1 MDDEVSEL
9 RLVVTTPD
17 YDTALAF
24 YRDTLGLREQAA
36 FSSPDGRVTILAA
49 GRATLELT
57 DPGNA
62 AFIDEVEVGRRVAG
76 PIRVA
81 FEVTDSVALTDRLA
95 RAGAHVVAPPT
106 RTPWATVNARLDA
119 PGDLHVTL
127 FSHPAGEPARRD
139 EQEIMVG
146 RVGAPDRVD
155 APVLL
160 VEPDPAWPTV
170 AAALVD
176 DVERV
181 LGDRVLLLEH
191 VGSTSVPGLAAKPVV
206 DLVLGVRDPSDEQS
220 YTGPLEALGF
230 QVTVREPDWHE
241 HRMLKLR
248 EPAVNL
254 HVFGLGSA
262 EIDRMLVFRDHLRA
276 DPDDLAFYERTK
288 RGLARQTWEFVQQ
301 YADAKSA
308 VVEQII
314 ARASQRGHLP
324 LTGTYVLGPEDS
336 PAAGAELAARL
347 GVPCLA
353 VADVAVAAA
362 AAGCPLTPGA
372 AAAVTL
378 AVAAAGPAAVL
389 VGGWERT
396 SLAAAL
402 PGRLIDVPD
411 LPGAPDPE
419 RMSRAVRQLAR
430 WEPGAGGTSLGVVGA
445 RD

>member
-1 MDDEVSEL
+1 VDDEVSEL

-24 YRDTLGLREQAA
+24 YRDSLGLREQAA

-62 AFIDEVEVGRRVAG
+62 AFIDDVEVGRRVAG

-81 FEVTDSVALTDRLA
+81 FEVTDSVAVTDRLA
-95 RAGAHVVAPPT
+95 RAGAQVVAPPT

-160 VEPDPAWPTV
+160 VDPDPAWPDL
-170 AAALVD
+170 AAALVE
-176 DVERV
+176 DVQRA

-191 VGSTSVPGLAAKPVV
+191 AGSTSVPGLAAKPVI
-206 DLVLGVRDPSDEQS
+206 DLVLAVQDPADEPS
-220 YTGPLEALGF
+220 YVGPLEALGY
-230 QVTVREPDWHE
+230 QLKIREPDWHE
-241 HRMLKLR
+241 HRMLKMP
-248 EPAVNL
+248 EPSVNL

-262 EIDRMLVFRDHLRA
+262 EVDRMLVFRDHLRT

-301 YADAKSA
+301 YADAKSS

-314 ARASQRGHLP
+314 ARATRHGPRP
-324 LTGTYVLGPEDS
+324 LTGIHVVLAHDDPRAASLAERLAVPLLDVAAVR
-336 PAAGAELAARL
+336 AAGVDAHLAPLVIA
-347 GVPCLA
+347 A
-353 VADVAVAAA
+353 VAD
-362 AAGCPLTPGA
+362 GCPA
-372 AAAVTL
+372 S
-378 AVAAAGPAAVL
+378 VL
-389 VGGWERT
+389 VGEVPTGG
-396 SLAAAL
+396 LA
-402 PGRLIDVPD
+402 GRVLRDPD
-411 LPGAPDPE
+411 LLPRDVDALA
-419 RMSRAVRQLAR
+419 RAVRQLAAYST
-430 WEPGAGGTSLGVVGA
+430 G
-445 RD
+445 

>member
-81 FEVTDSVALTDRLA
+81 FQVTDSVAVTDRLA

-160 VEPDPAWPTV
+160 VDPDPAWPTV

-176 DVERV
+176 GVERV

-206 DLVLGVRDPSDEQS
+206 DLLLGVCDPADEES
-220 YTGPLEALGF
+220 YVGPLEALGY
-230 QVTVREPDWHE
+230 QLRVREPDWHQ
-241 HRMLKLR
+241 HRMLRLP
-248 EPAVNL
+248 EPAAHL
-254 HVFGLGSA
+254 HVFGLGST

-276 DPDDLAFYERTK
+276 DPDDRAFYERTK

-314 ARASQRGHLP
+314 ERASRYEPRP
-324 LTGTYVLGPEDS
+324 LTGVHVVLAHDDPRAKPLSTQLAVPLLDVAAVR
-336 PAAGAELAARL
+336 AAGVDALVAPLVVA
-347 GVPCLA
+347 A
-353 VADVAVAAA
+353 VAT
-362 AAGCPLTPGA
+362 GCPA
-372 AAAVTL
+372 S
-378 AVAAAGPAAVL
+378 VL
-389 VGGWERT
+389 VGEVPT
-396 SLAAAL
+396 MNLAGRILTDRGQLPRDVDAL
-402 PGRLIDVPD
+402 
-411 LPGAPDPE
+411 A
-419 RMSRAVRQLAR
+419 RAVRQLAR
-430 WEPGAGGTSLGVVGA
+430 RTG
-445 RD
+445 R